1 MWYLCVISAL
11 HCWEEGPGLTIQG
24 ILAQGGAQVALYPQW
39 DLVCSVLL
47 RVPPHPRSS
56 PVILGKVL
64 GRGPGWGGSL
74 CSLSV
79 RWHNIYL
86 SGHNIYLSGMSD
98 C

>member
-64 GRGPGWGGSL
+64 GRGPGLGGV
-74 CSLSV
+74 SV
-79 RWHNIYL
+79 A
-86 SGHNIYLSGMSD
+86 SQSD
-98 C
+98 GITSTSQGCQTVE